1 MMHEELRQKIR
12 SVAGFI
18 AKQDPSRIKQVNT
31 HALEQVAPEFR
42 RFKENF
48 DSGICYLCGRPL
60 ASFSEKNVC
69 LHWLLKPKGFR
80 KKHFPLLGQTY
91 GFFRM
96 QSFLR
101 WLANQEGF
109 AMNINDMK
117 DETVGNKISEV
128 TIRYR
133 HLEWSFSCNESDF
146 IGHSSTHYGRD
157 PHFHFQMRVGGKQF
171 INYSD
176 FHVPFVRDD
185 IIKIES
191 IRAFPELF
199 SHEFPFG
206 WGMQDAL
213 SEEML
218 PEIIHSAS
226 MRTDDADPSV
236 FSISTVVQAEE
247 GHLISGDEIAD
258 LIEEAKREKVA
269 FASLVHKLPNARSE
283 IIVSPGSDVVDK
295 APRSRRNADA

>member
-1 MMHEELRQKIR
+1 MHEELCQKVR
-12 SVAGFI
+12 SVAGLI
-18 AKQDPSRIKQVNT
+18 AKQDPSLIQHVNT
-31 HALEQVAPEFR
+31 QALEEAADEFR
-42 RFKENF
+42 RFKEDF
-48 DSGICYLCGRPL
+48 DSGNCYLCGRPL

-69 LHWLLKPKGFR
+69 LHWLLKPKGFK
-80 KKHFPLLGQTY
+80 KKHFLSLGPTY

-96 QSFLR
+96 QSYLR

-117 DETVGNKISEV
+117 DETVDNKISEV
-128 TIRYR
+128 TICYR
-133 HLEWSFSCNESDF
+133 HLEWSFSCSESDYL
-146 IGHSSTHYGRD
+146 GHSRTQHGRD

-191 IRAFPELF
+191 IRAFPEVF
-199 SHEFPFG
+199 SHEFPYG

-213 SEEML
+213 NEEIL
-218 PEIIHSAS
+218 PEIINSATI
-226 MRTDDADPSV
+226 RTDEDDPSV

-247 GHLISGDEIAD
+247 GHLISGDDIAN
-258 LIEEAKREKVA
+258 LIEEAKRKKVA
-269 FASLVHKLPNARSE
+269 LASLVHKLPNARSQV
-283 IIVSPGSDVVDK
+283 IVSPGSDVVDK
-295 APRSRRNADA
+295 APRSRRKTDV

>member
-1 MMHEELRQKIR
+1 MTHEELRRQVR
-12 SVAGFI
+12 SVAGII
-18 AKQDPSRIKQVNT
+18 AKQDPSRMQQLNAHV
-31 HALEQVAPEFR
+31 LEEADAEYR
-42 RFKENF
+42 RFKEDF
-48 DSGICYLCGRPL
+48 DRDICYLCGRPL

-69 LHWLLKPKGFR
+69 LHWLLKPKGFK
-80 KKHFPLLGQTY
+80 KKHFPSLGPIY

-96 QSFLR
+96 QSYLR

-117 DETVGNKISEV
+117 DENAEHKISEV
-128 TIRYR
+128 TICYR
-133 HLEWSFSCNESDF
+133 HLEWSFSCNESDYL
-146 IGHSSTHYGRD
+146 GHSSTHHGRA

-191 IRAFPELF
+191 IRAFPEVF
-199 SHEFPFG
+199 AHEFPFG
-206 WGMQDAL
+206 WGMQDSL
-213 SEEML
+213 REEML
-218 PEIIHSAS
+218 PEIINCAS
-226 MRTDDADPSV
+226 IRTEDDDPSV
-236 FSISTVVQAEE
+236 FSISTVAQAEE
-247 GHLISGDEIAD
+247 GHLISGDDIAD

-269 FASLVHKLPNARSE
+269 LASLVHKLPHAMSQ

-295 APRSRRNADA
+295 APRCRRKPDV